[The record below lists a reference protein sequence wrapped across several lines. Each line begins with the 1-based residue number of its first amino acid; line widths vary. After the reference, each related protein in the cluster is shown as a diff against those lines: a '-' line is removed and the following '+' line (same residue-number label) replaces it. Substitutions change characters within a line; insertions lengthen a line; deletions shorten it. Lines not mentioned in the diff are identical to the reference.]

1 VGVVRRL
8 VQDQSVY
15 GGTQQ
20 SISVNSAQMEITPRV
35 SLEPSL
41 SVNFVDLPQASFTA
55 TVVRTRAT
63 YTVTPRM
70 FVSGIIQYNSA
81 TASRGSNCASDGNTR
96 TAANGSS
103 SIRTD
108 PESRAASTALRNRAF
123 VVKVNRLFRP

>member
-8 VQDQSVY
+8 VQDQSFY

-20 SISVNSAQMEITPRV
+20 SISVNSARMEITPRV

-70 FVSGIIQYNSA
+70 FVSGII
-81 TASRGSNCASDGNTR
+81 
-96 TAANGSS
+96 
-103 SIRTD
+103 
-108 PESRAASTALRNRAF
+108 
-123 VVKVNRLFRP
+123 